1 MLRSLCCVLAG
12 KQGSAMGSKT
22 DESDNSSCSAP
33 TTLQKA
39 GRSSSGR
46 GRLCQAK
53 GCSVDLDRLGKAY
66 HSKKRLCE
74 DHMRSESIEKRNG
87 DGLWRFCQQC
97 GKLEPLAAF
106 DSNKRSCRNGLQR
119 RREQSAVQSTQ
130 KKQQQQQH
138 NQLFTE
144 YMWLSQQQQQQ
155 QGSGG
160 SGSGSGTELMGTSG
174 IPTPRAVSA
183 PAVPQKAT
191 TASSGIPPAKRP
203 HAAALMAK
211 FRDLT
216 AEYAALKQ
224 SLDGL
229 A

>member
-1 MLRSLCCVLAG
+1 MLCSLCCLLAG
-12 KQGSAMGSKT
+12 KQDSAMGSKT

-87 DGLWRFCQQC
+87 EGLWRFCQQC

-130 KKQQQQQH
+130 KKQQQQN
-138 NQLFTE
+138 NQMFTE
-144 YMWLSQQQQQQ
+144 YMWLSQQQ

-160 SGSGSGTELMGTSG
+160 SGSGSGTDLMGSSG
-174 IPTPRAVSA
+174 IPTSRAVSA
-183 PAVPQKAT
+183 PAVPQKAAT
-191 TASSGIPPAKRP
+191 SASGIPPAKRP

-211 FRDLT
+211 LRDLT